1 MDNHIFS
8 GLKVI
13 DCAGFIAAPAAAT
26 VLGDFGA
33 DVVKIEPPGTGDA
46 YRHLPKLPGNP
57 VSEHNFAWLLDSRN
71 KRSIAVDLANPDGQA
86 VVQRLAS
93 DADVFI
99 TNFPLHVRGRFGIDY
114 ETLGQRNDRLI
125 YASFTGYG
133 ETGEEAS
140 KPGFDTTAWWARSG
154 MMDIVRTAAT
164 DAPVRPAVGMGD
176 HPSAV
181 SVYAAIVTALY
192 QRERTGRGAYVT
204 SSLVANGLWANAY
217 VVQAALCGAT
227 MIPRPPRV
235 EALNA
240 LTTYYRCRDGLW
252 LILTLL
258 NEERHWPVLA
268 RCMDREDLV
277 ADPRFA
283 TKADR
288 LARSSELVG
297 VLDEIFATRERAEW
311 RKILHDNGIIFEVVA
326 TPDEIP
332 HDEQLEV
339 NGFVVPMEDGAMMTV
354 ASPLAIAGA
363 DKVIPRRPPEIGEH
377 TDDVLREA
385 GYGLD
390 EITNLREI
398 GAVS

>member
-1 MDNHIFS
+1 MDSYIFG

-13 DCAGFIAAPAAAT
+13 DCASFVAAPAAAT

-57 VSEHNFAWLLDSRN
+57 VSEHNYAWLLDSRN
-71 KRSIAVDLANPDGQA
+71 KRSIALDLAKPEGQA

-93 DADVFI
+93 SADVFI
-99 TNFPLHVRGRFGIDY
+99 TNFPLHARGRLGIDY
-114 ETLGQRNDRLI
+114 ETLAPLNDRLI

-133 ETGEEAS
+133 EKGEEAT
-140 KPGFDTTAWWARSG
+140 KPGFDVTAYWARSG

-164 DAPVRPAVGMGD
+164 DPPVRPATAMGD

-181 SVYAAIVTALY
+181 TLFAAIVSALY
-192 QRERTGRGAYVT
+192 QRERTGRGDYVT

-217 VVQAALCGAT
+217 LAQAALCGAIT
-227 MIPRPPRV
+227 IPRPPRV

-252 LILTLL
+252 LILTII

-268 RCMDREDLV
+268 RCMDREDLIT
-277 ADPRFA
+277 DPRFA

-288 LARSSELVG
+288 HSRSTELVR
-297 VLDEIFATRERAEW
+297 VLDEIFATRDRAEW
-311 RKILHDNGIIFEVVA
+311 RKLFHDNGIIFEVVA

-332 HDEQLEV
+332 LDEQLEV
-339 NGFVVPMEDGAMMTV
+339 NGIVVPMEDASMMTV
-354 ASPLAIAGA
+354 SSPLAIAGS
-363 DKVIPRRPPEIGEH
+363 DKVTPRRPPEVGEH

-385 GYGLD
+385 GYGDD
-390 EITNLREI
+390 EIDELRAS
-398 GAVS
+398 GAVA

>member
-13 DCAGFIAAPAAAT
+13 DCASFIAAPAAAT
-26 VLGDFGA
+26 MLGDFGA

-93 DADVFI
+93 GADVFI

-114 ETLGQRNDRLI
+114 ETLGPRNERLI

-217 VVQAALCGAT
+217 VAQAALCGAT

-277 ADPRFA
+277 TDPRFA

-288 LARSSELVG
+288 LARSTELVR
-297 VLDEIFATRERAEW
+297 VLDEIFATRDRAEW
-311 RKILHDNGIIFEVVA
+311 RKLLHENGIIFEVVA

-332 HDEQLEV
+332 LDEQLKV
-339 NGFVVPMEDGAMMTV
+339 NGIVVPMEDGAMMTV

-385 GYGLD
+385 GYGVD
-390 EITNLREI
+390 EIINLRES

>member
-13 DCAGFIAAPAAAT
+13 DCASFIAAPAAAT

-71 KRSIAVDLANPDGQA
+71 KRSIALDLANPDGQA

-114 ETLGQRNDRLI
+114 ETLGPRNDRLI

-240 LTTYYRCRDGLW
+240 LTTYYRCRDG
-252 LILTLL
+252 
-258 NEERHWPVLA
+258 
-268 RCMDREDLV
+268 C
-277 ADPRFA
+277 
-283 TKADR
+283 
-288 LARSSELVG
+288 G
-297 VLDEIFATRERAEW
+297 
-311 RKILHDNGIIFEVVA
+311 
-326 TPDEIP
+326 
-332 HDEQLEV
+332 
-339 NGFVVPMEDGAMMTV
+339 
-354 ASPLAIAGA
+354 
-363 DKVIPRRPPEIGEH
+363 
-377 TDDVLREA
+377 
-385 GYGLD
+385 
-390 EITNLREI
+390 
-398 GAVS
+398 